1 MKVKSIADGSL
12 VPGPDA
18 GGVPGP
24 GAEGVPGTDAESTFD
39 STVNSGSPS
48 VAEPSISGANGTSET
63 VTLSG
68 SGMVFINTYGSQV
81 SSAFRTAI
89 ITAENFFQSHFNNQV
104 TLNMSFDLGSLG
116 SQFSGQNHF
125 DPVRNVTY
133 TNFVKAL
140 SSHATTQDD
149 LAAVKSLPSADPSGG
164 AGFAIP
170 IGMARILGLAG
181 SGSDID
187 DTIVLNSDFTWQ
199 YGADAVGVL
208 EHEISEGALGRIGG
222 LGIQNTFW
230 APMDLFR
237 YSAVNQRDY
246 SGGRDGL
253 ASFFSVDG
261 SVMLTPLHNAVA
273 ASGTFDGQDL
283 ADWASGII
291 GDAFGP
297 GGPGSPGTV
306 SATDLRVM
314 DILGWTP
321 AAAQQAN
328 FTIAD
333 LTTSATVT
341 LPGDPYAGPVSGL
354 EHQYVNITPDNL
366 NIASLTPNAFIHSGF
381 GTDGI
386 NVSQANGNNILDGSA
401 GSNFLIGGTGT
412 DTFYMDDREPTS
424 PVFSTIVNFH
434 AGDNATVWG
443 VNASDF
449 KLVTLENQG
458 AAGALGLDFVFT
470 KPGHLDTSFVLAGYT
485 GADLTNG
492 RLTASYGT
500 TPNLSGLPGSAYLAI
515 HAN

>member
-1 MKVKSIADGSL
+1 MKVKSTADGSI
-12 VPGPDA
+12 
-18 GGVPGP
+18 
-24 GAEGVPGTDAESTFD
+24 VPGTDAEDTFAD
-39 STVNSGSPS
+39 AVASGSPS
-48 VAEPSISGANGTSET
+48 VAASLASGGAATSET
-63 VTLSG
+63 VTLLG
-68 SGMVFINTYGSQV
+68 SGMVFINTYGSLV

-89 ITAENFFQSHFNNQV
+89 ITAENFFQSHFSNQV

-116 SQFSGQNHF
+116 SQFSGENHF
-125 DPVRNVTY
+125 TPVRNVAYSTL
-133 TNFVKAL
+133 VKAL
-140 SSHATTQDD
+140 SSQATTSDD
-149 LAAVKSLPSADPSGG
+149 LAAVNSLPSADPSSG
-164 AGFAIP
+164 AGFSVP

-181 SGSDID
+181 SGSGVD
-187 DTIVLNSDFTWQ
+187 DTIELNKDLQWQ

-222 LGIQNTFW
+222 LGVQNSW
-230 APMDLFR
+230 WGPLDLFR
-237 YSAVNQRDY
+237 YSGVNQRDY

-253 ASFFSVDG
+253 TSFFSVDG
-261 SVMLTPLHNAVA
+261 STMLTPFHNAVA
-273 ASGTFDGQDL
+273 TSGVFDDQDV
-283 ADWASGII
+283 ADWASSII

-321 AAAQQAN
+321 LPAQQAN
-328 FTIAD
+328 FTVAD
-333 LTTSATVT
+333 LTTNATVT
-341 LPGDPYAGPVSGL
+341 LPGDPYVGPVSGL
-354 EHQYVNITPDNL
+354 EHQYVNVTTDNL
-366 NIASLTPNAFIHSGF
+366 NITSSTPNTFIHSGF

-401 GSNFLIGGTGT
+401 GSNFLIGGAGT

-449 KLVTLENQG
+449 KMVTLENQG

-470 KPGHLDTSFVLAGYT
+470 KPGHLDTSFVLAGFT

-500 TPNLSGLPGSAYLAI
+500 TPNLSGLPGSAYLEI

>member
-1 MKVKSIADGSL
+1 
-12 VPGPDA
+12 
-18 GGVPGP
+18 
-24 GAEGVPGTDAESTFD
+24 
-39 STVNSGSPS
+39 
-48 VAEPSISGANGTSET
+48 
-63 VTLSG
+63 
-68 SGMVFINTYGSQV
+68 
-81 SSAFRTAI
+81 
-89 ITAENFFQSHFNNQV
+89 
-104 TLNMSFDLGSLG
+104 
-116 SQFSGQNHF
+116 
-125 DPVRNVTY
+125 
-133 TNFVKAL
+133 
-140 SSHATTQDD
+140 
-149 LAAVKSLPSADPSGG
+149 
-164 AGFAIP
+164 
-170 IGMARILGLAG
+170 
-181 SGSDID
+181 
-187 DTIVLNSDFTWQ
+187 
-199 YGADAVGVL
+199 
-208 EHEISEGALGRIGG
+208 
-222 LGIQNTFW
+222 
-230 APMDLFR
+230 MDLFR

-443 VNASDF
+443 CQCIRFQVGD
-449 KLVTLENQG
+449 
-458 AAGALGLDFVFT
+458 AG
-470 KPGHLDTSFVLAGYT
+470 KPGCGRRPGPRLRLYQARASRHQFRS
-485 GADLTNG
+485 G
-492 RLTASYGT
+492 RLYRRRPHQRPFDGKLWYHAQFVGVARQC
-500 TPNLSGLPGSAYLAI
+500 LSGDPRQLTAVLPAALR
-515 HAN
+515 